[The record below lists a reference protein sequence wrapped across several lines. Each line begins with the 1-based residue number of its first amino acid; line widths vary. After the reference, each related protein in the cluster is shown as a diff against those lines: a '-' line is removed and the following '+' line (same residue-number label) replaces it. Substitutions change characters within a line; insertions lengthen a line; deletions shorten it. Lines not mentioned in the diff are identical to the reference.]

1 MTIAYPMTTF
11 NMDKLTEEAR
21 AAAAS
26 QSPAIRQRLI
36 ETLLYPYPL
45 FKQGDAFIGKFHR
58 PVKDGRHG
66 TGKIGGLLGPSRV
79 GKSAICKYYRSH
91 HPARVDEEGEV
102 YPVVYFQA
110 SDDMNPRTMAERIC
124 EATGA
129 RSLAQ
134 MKVSA
139 LIDTCISR
147 LVRAKT
153 ELLIIDDAQFM
164 FMGRRTDQVRNFKSF
179 IKLASD
185 ANTFNIL
192 LVGEPV
198 IEDVIKAVDYLSGR
212 GGFPHNSL
220 TPLGDSESEF
230 EQFCLLLE
238 GIDNRLP
245 FASKS
250 GLSDPR
256 TAADIHRFTG
266 GLIGRVMNLVQQ
278 AAFEAI
284 NEGTSRIMVEH
295 LRSAAAMLVSVGDDH
310 PYFR

>member
-1 MTIAYPMTTF
+1 MTVAYPMTMF
-11 NMDKLTEEAR
+11 NMEKMTDEAR
-21 AAAAS
+21 AVAAV

-45 FKQGDAFIGKFHR
+45 FKQGNAFIGKFHY
-58 PVKDGRHG
+58 PVTGGQHG

-79 GKSAICKYYRSH
+79 GKTAICKFYRSH
-91 HPARVDEEGEV
+91 HPARVENDGEV

-139 LIDTCISR
+139 LIDTCIHR

-185 ANTFNIL
+185 ANAFNVL

-198 IEDVIKAVDYLSGR
+198 IGDVISAVDYLSGR
-212 GGFPHNSL
+212 GGFPHNDL
-220 TPLGDSESEF
+220 TPLGDSATEF

-245 FASKS
+245 FLMKS
-250 GLSDPR
+250 NISDAK
-256 TAADIHRFTG
+256 TAADIHRFSG
-266 GLIGRVMNLVQQ
+266 GLIGRVMNLVHY

-284 NEGTSRIMVEH
+284 NAGTSKIMIEH
-295 LRSAAAMLVSVGDDH
+295 LRSAAGMLVSVGDDH

>member
-11 NMDKLTEEAR
+11 NMEKLTEEAR

-36 ETLLYPYPL
+36 DTLLYPYPL
-45 FKQGDAFIGKFHR
+45 FKQGNAFIGKFHR
-58 PVKDGRHG
+58 PVDGGRHG

-79 GKSAICKYYRSH
+79 GKSAICKFYRSH
-91 HPARVDEEGEV
+91 HPARVDNEGEV

-139 LIDTCISR
+139 LIDTCIHR

-164 FMGRRTDQVRNFKSF
+164 FMGRRSDQVRNFKSF

-185 ANTFNIL
+185 ANAFNIL

-198 IEDVIKAVDYLSGR
+198 IGDVIAAIDYLSGR
-212 GGFPHNSL
+212 GGFPHNNL
-220 TPLGDSESEF
+220 TPLGDSATEF

-250 GLSDPR
+250 GLSEAKI
-256 TAADIHRFTG
+256 AADIHRFTG
-266 GLIGRVMNLVQQ
+266 GLIGRVMNLIQH

-284 NEGTSRIMVEH
+284 NAGTSRIMIEH
-295 LRSAAAMLVSVGDDH
+295 LQSAAAMLVSVGDDH

>member
-11 NMDKLTEEAR
+11 NMEKLTEEAR
-21 AAAAS
+21 AEAAS

-36 ETLLYPYPL
+36 ETLLYPSPP
-45 FKQGDAFIGKFHR
+45 FKEGNKFIGKFHR
-58 PVKDGRHG
+58 PVTDGRHG

-79 GKSAICKYYRSH
+79 GKSAICKFYRSH
-91 HPARVDEEGEV
+91 HPARLDDDGEV

-110 SDDMNPRTMAERIC
+110 SDDMNPRTMTERIC
-124 EATGA
+124 EVTGA

-139 LIDTCISR
+139 LIDTCINR
-147 LVRAKT
+147 LVRSRT

-164 FMGRRTDQVRNFKSF
+164 FMGRRSDQVRNFKSF

-185 ANTFNIL
+185 RNAFNVL

-198 IEDVIKAVDYLSGR
+198 IGDVVSAVDYLVGR
-212 GGFPHNSL
+212 GGFPHARL
-220 TPLGDSESEF
+220 APLSDTATEF
-230 EQFCLLLE
+230 EQFTLMLE

-245 FASKS
+245 FLMKS
-250 GLSDPR
+250 NLSDAR
-256 TAADIHRFTG
+256 IAADIHRFSG
-266 GLIGRVMNLVQQ
+266 GLIGRVMNLIQ
-278 AAFEAI
+278 AAGFEAI
-284 NEGTSRIMVEH
+284 NDSTSKIMIEH
-295 LRSAAAMLVSVGDDH
+295 LRSAAGILVAVDDAH